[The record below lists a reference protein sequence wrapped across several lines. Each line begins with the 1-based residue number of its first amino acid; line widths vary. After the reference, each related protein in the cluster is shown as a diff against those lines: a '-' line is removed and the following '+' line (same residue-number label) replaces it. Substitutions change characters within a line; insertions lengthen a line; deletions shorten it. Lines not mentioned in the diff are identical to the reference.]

1 LAVGKVIC
9 VELICVDGEGLAVV
23 SGARLSR
30 GLGDE
35 EVLATLSAAA
45 RRRAVAGAGCMTG
58 RSDILALDDVGADV
72 VAVVV
77 VLAVGAGPSS
87 LR

>member
-1 LAVGKVIC
+1 VGKVIC
-9 VELICVDGEGLAVV
+9 VELICVDGEGLGVV

-35 EVLATLSAAA
+35 EVLATLSVAA
-45 RRRAVAGAGCMTG
+45 RRRAVAGAGCTTG
-58 RSDILALDDVGADV
+58 RSDILASDEVGGSDV
-72 VAVVV
+72 VVVVV
-77 VLAVGAGPSS
+77 VLVVGAGPWS

>member
-1 LAVGKVIC
+1 VTSTYLPGSFRLYTYPGLSGTGFAVGKVIC
-9 VELICVDGEGLAVV
+9 VELICVDGEGLGVV

-45 RRRAVAGAGCMTG
+45 RRRAVAGAGCTT
-58 RSDILALDDVGADV
+58 D
-72 VAVVV
+72 
-77 VLAVGAGPSS
+77 
-87 LR
+87 